1 MYNVYVLCEG
11 AVDEEQS
18 FDSYDDATTYY
29 LGLLESLKVEA
40 KNEQIELS
48 VHMYDTFENRIVR
61 EATITTE
68 GKVF

>member
-11 AVDEEQS
+11 AVDEEES
-18 FDSYDDATTYY
+18 FDSYDDATARY
-29 LGLLESLKVEA
+29 LGLSESLKVEA

-48 VHMYDTFENRIVR
+48 VHMYDTFEGRIVR